1 MQEDCNLPNKNATF
15 ANYLIENKNMK
26 LLQLFLSL
34 TILISLHEFGHFY
47 FAKKFKCRV
56 DKFYLFFDF
65 LFPFAGVLN
74 FSLFKK
80 KIGDTEYGIGWFPF
94 GGYVSI
100 AGMVDEQ
107 MDKSLT
113 EREPEP
119 WEMRAKP
126 AWQRLLIML
135 GGILV
140 NLILG
145 ILIYWMVLFV
155 WGKET
160 LPMKNVA
167 YGISCDSLALDMGF
181 RNGDK
186 VISVD
191 GKPVTSLNRVTL
203 EIIMNRAKNVE
214 VERNG
219 TPVNISITND
229 QIGLLLKSLKHS
241 KFIGV
246 RIPSEVDSV
255 IQGSPAEKAGLKH
268 GDKFLSINNI
278 ATPYHD
284 EVQHSI
290 RSNEGKDIA
299 IMLLRN
305 NDTIRTKASV
315 TKEGDIGFYPE
326 VNKFIKREKIS
337 YGIGQSF
344 TQGIA
349 DAYETI
355 AMQVKQIAVIFTVK
369 DAHKQVGG
377 FYTMYKTLPEQW
389 DWELFWERTGM
400 FSLML
405 AFMNFLPIPMLDGG
419 YIMFILAEIISGRKM
434 PDKVLYY
441 ANYVGLVLILGL
453 MVYANTDFLR

>member
-1 MQEDCNLPNKNATF
+1 
-15 ANYLIENKNMK
+15 MK

-34 TILISLHEFGHFY
+34 TILVTLHEFGHFY

-74 FSLFKK
+74 FAIFKK

-126 AWQRLLIML
+126 AWQRLLIMM

-140 NLILG
+140 NLVLG
-145 ILIYWMVLFV
+145 IFIYWMVLFF
-155 WGKET
+155 WGKQT
-160 LPMKNVA
+160 LPVANVTN
-167 YGISCDSLALDMGF
+167 GISCDSLALQIGF
-181 RNGDK
+181 KNGDK

-191 GKPVTSLNRVTL
+191 GKPVTRLDRVTL
-203 EIIMNRAKNVE
+203 EIIMNRAKSVE

-219 TPVNISITND
+219 KPIDLPINND
-229 QIGLLLKSLKHS
+229 QIGLLLKDLKHS
-241 KFIGV
+241 YFIGV
-246 RIPSEVDSV
+246 RVPTEVDSV
-255 IQGSPAEKAGLKH
+255 TPTSAAEKMGLKH
-268 GDKFLSINNI
+268 GDKLLAVNKTPTIFL
-278 ATPYHD
+278 D
-284 EVQHSI
+284 EFQHQI
-290 RSNEGKDIA
+290 RSNPNKTVDVTY
-299 IMLLRN
+299 LRN
-305 NDTIRTKASV
+305 NDTITAQATVS
-315 TKEGDIGFYPE
+315 KEGSLGFLAE
-326 VNKFIKREKIS
+326 HDKFIHMEQIN

-344 TQGIA
+344 VQGIT

-355 AMQVKQIAVIFTVK
+355 VMQVKQLAVVFMVK

-377 FYTMYKTLPEQW
+377 FYTMYKTLPEKW
-389 DWELFWERTGM
+389 DWEYFWKRTAM
-400 FSLML
+400 FSLVL
-405 AFMNFLPIPMLDGG
+405 AFMNFLPVPMLDGG
-419 YIMFILAEIISGRKM
+419 YIVFILIEMISRRKV

-441 ANYVGLVLILGL
+441 ANYVGLVIILGL
-453 MVYANTDFLR
+453 MIYANTDFLRQ

>member
-1 MQEDCNLPNKNATF
+1 
-15 ANYLIENKNMK
+15 MK

-34 TILISLHEFGHFY
+34 TILVTLHEFGHFF
-47 FAKKFKCRV
+47 FAKRFKCRV

-74 FSLFKK
+74 FPLFKK

-113 EREPEP
+113 ERPPEP

-126 AWQRLLIML
+126 AWQRLLIMM

-140 NLILG
+140 NLFLG
-145 ILIYWMVLFV
+145 IFIYWMVLFV

-160 LPMKNVA
+160 LPVKNLT

-181 RNGDK
+181 KNGDK

-203 EIIMNRAKNVE
+203 EMIMNIAKTVQ

-219 TPVNISITND
+219 ATVNIPITSD
-229 QIGLLLKSLKHS
+229 QIGLLLKDLKHS
-241 KFIGV
+241 DFIGV
-246 RIPSEVDSV
+246 RIPAEVDTV
-255 IQGSPAEKAGLKH
+255 FKGSPAEKAGLKH
-268 GDKFLSINNI
+268 GDRLLAINS
-278 ATPYHD
+278 TPTLFFD
-284 EVQHSI
+284 EFRGEV
-290 RSNEGKDIA
+290 RKDAGKDID
-299 IMLLRN
+299 ITLLRN
-305 NDTIRTKASV
+305 NDTVHTNTSV
-315 TKEGDIGFYPE
+315 NSEGSIGFLAE
-326 VNKFIKREKIS
+326 RAKFIKKEKVS
-337 YGIGQSF
+337 FGIGGSF
-344 TQGIA
+344 TQGVK

-355 AMQVKQIAVIFTVK
+355 VMQVKQLAVVFTVK

-377 FYTMYKTLPEQW
+377 FYTMYKTLPDEW
-389 DWELFWERTGM
+389 DWEYFWKRTAM
-400 FSLML
+400 FSLVL

-419 YIMFILAEIISGRKM
+419 YILFILIEMVSRRKV

-441 ANYVGLVLILGL
+441 ANYVGLVIILGL
-453 MVYANTDFLR
+453 MIWANTDFLR

>member
-1 MQEDCNLPNKNATF
+1 
-15 ANYLIENKNMK
+15 MK

-126 AWQRLLIML
+126 AWQRLLIMM

-140 NLILG
+140 NLFLG

-160 LPMKNVA
+160 LPVKNLT
-167 YGISCDSLALDMGF
+167 YGISCDSLALDIGF

-203 EIIMNRAKNVE
+203 EIIMNRAKTVE

-219 TPVNISITND
+219 VPVNISITTD
-229 QIGLLLKSLKHS
+229 QIGLLLKRLKHS
-241 KFIGV
+241 QFIGV
-246 RIPSEVDSV
+246 RTPTEVDSV
-255 IQGSPAEKAGLKH
+255 IKGSSADKAGLKH
-268 GDKFLSINNI
+268 GDKLI
-278 ATPYHD
+278 AVGAKSTIFFD
-284 EVQHSI
+284 QFQGEI
-290 RSNEGKDIA
+290 RNEANKNTEIT
-299 IMLLRN
+299 LLRN
-305 NDTIRTKASV
+305 QDTIRTKADVSKDG
-315 TKEGDIGFYPE
+315 TIGFFAE
-326 VNKFIKREKIS
+326 HDKFIKREKIS

-344 TQGIA
+344 TQGLA

-355 AMQVKQIAVIFTVK
+355 IMQAKQIAVIFTVK

-441 ANYVGLVLILGL
+441 ANYVGLILILGL
-453 MVYANTDFLR
+453 MIYANTDFLR